1 MAEVRVDYRRDRFNN
16 DADILSQRLTS
27 SLGRASPKSPTEAL
41 QPEAV
46 PPPPPRSAVVRHP
59 LVIFFN
65 FLLTVAIVGVI
76 AAGGAVF
83 ATKMQFDRP
92 TALDQPRAISI
103 GRGLKVTGIA
113 EQLQREGLIGSKWLF
128 VAGVML
134 GHQQSN
140 LKAGEYLIPAHASM
154 RDIMDAMVTGKGILY
169 SITIPEGLTSAQI
182 VDRLNAEDILVGDV
196 KAIPP
201 EGALLPE
208 TYKFTRGDTR
218 QSIIDRMERE
228 RDSVVNDVWAHR
240 ATDLPIKSAQELVVL
255 ASIVEKETALA
266 DERSRVAAV
275 FVNRLRLNMR
285 LQSDPTVIYGLFGG
299 AGKPSGYVL
308 TRADVEKATPY
319 NTYVVNGL
327 PPAPIANP
335 GRASL
340 EAVANPSRTRDL
352 FFVADGSGGHAF
364 AETYEAHLKNVA
376 RWRDINANGG
386 AAAPGDSGA
395 PASGAPA
402 PAVPVAP
409 AGKAPAG
416 TTIKGAPAATPAKTA
431 GAPANAAPTTQPMTL
446 LPPAADDPNQ
456 PDPEGASG
464 Q

>member
-1 MAEVRVDYRRDRFNN
+1 MADVRVDFRRDRFSN

-27 SLGRASPKSPTEAL
+27 SLGRASPRSPSEAL

-46 PPPPPRSAVVRHP
+46 PPPPPRSAIVRHP

-65 FLLTVAIVGVI
+65 FLLTVAIVGVL
-76 AAGGAVF
+76 AVGGGVF
-83 ATKMQFDRP
+83 TAKMQFDRP
-92 TALDQPRAISI
+92 TDLDQPRAISI
-103 GRGLKVTGIA
+103 ERGLKVSGIA
-113 EQLQREGLIGSKWLF
+113 EQLQHEGLIASKWLF

-134 GHQQSN
+134 SHQQAN

-154 RDIMDAMVTGKGILY
+154 RDIMDAMVSGKGILY
-169 SITIPEGLTSAQI
+169 SITIPEGLTSKQI
-182 VDRLNAEDILVGDV
+182 VDRLNAEDILVGDI
-196 KAIPP
+196 KAIPA
-201 EGALLPE
+201 EGSLLPE

-228 RDSVVNDVWAHR
+228 SASVLSDVWAHR
-240 ATDLPIKSAQELVVL
+240 ATDLPIKSPQDLLVL
-255 ASIVEKETALA
+255 ASVVEKETALA

-299 AGKPSGYVL
+299 DGKPSGYVL
-308 TRADVEKATPY
+308 TRADVEKPTPY
-319 NTYVVNGL
+319 NTYVINGL
-327 PPAPIANP
+327 PPGPIANP

-364 AETYEAHLKNVA
+364 AETYEAHLRNVA
-376 RWRDINANGG
+376 RWRDINASSG
-386 AAAPGDSGA
+386 AAVSGNQAPV
-395 PASGAPA
+395 PAAA
-402 PAVPVAP
+402 
-409 AGKAPAG
+409 
-416 TTIKGAPAATPAKTA
+416 APAATAPAAPAPQPASPAPAA
-431 GAPANAAPTTQPMTL
+431 GAPTVQPMSL
-446 LPPAADDPNQ
+446 LPAGSDSADA
-456 PDPEGASG
+456 PDPEGAAG

>member
-1 MAEVRVDYRRDRFNN
+1 
-16 DADILSQRLTS
+16 
-27 SLGRASPKSPTEAL
+27 L

-65 FLLTVAIVGVI
+65 FLLTVAIVGVVAI
-76 AAGGAVF
+76 GGGVF
-83 ATKMQFDRP
+83 AAKMQFDRP
-92 TALDQPRAISI
+92 TALDQPRAISVE
-103 GRGLKVTGIA
+103 RGLKVTGIA
-113 EQLQREGLIGSKWLF
+113 EQLQHEGLIASKWLF

-134 GHQQSN
+134 SHQQAN

-169 SITIPEGLTSAQI
+169 SITIPEGLTSKQI
-182 VDRLNAEDILVGDV
+182 VDRLNAEDILVGDI
-196 KAIPP
+196 KAVPA

-228 RDSVVNDVWAHR
+228 RDSVLSDVWQHR
-240 ATDLPIKSAQELVVL
+240 ATDLPIKSPQELLVL

-299 AGKPSGYVL
+299 DGKPAGYTL
-308 TRADVEKATPY
+308 TRPDVEKATPY

-327 PPAPIANP
+327 PPGPIANP

-376 RWRDINANGG
+376 RWRDINATSG
-386 AAAPGDSGA
+386 AAVSDNPA
-395 PASGAPA
+395 PAIAPA
-402 PAVPVAP
+402 PAAAAPAP
-409 AGKAPAG
+409 AGKAPAAA
-416 TTIKGAPAATPAKTA
+416 APNT
-431 GAPANAAPTTQPMTL
+431 GAAPTAQPLSL
-446 LPPAADDPNQ
+446 LPAGSDNADT
-456 PDPEGASG
+456 PDPEGAAG

>member
-16 DADILSQRLTS
+16 DADVLSQRLSS
-27 SLGRASPKSPTEAL
+27 SLGHASPKSPTEAL

-46 PPPPPRSAVVRHP
+46 PPPPPRSAVARHP

-76 AAGGAVF
+76 ALGGGVLA
-83 ATKMQFDRP
+83 AKMQFDRA

-103 GRGLKVTGIA
+103 ERGLKVTGIA
-113 EQLQREGLIGSKWLF
+113 EQLQHEGLIGSKWLF

-134 GHQQSN
+134 SHQQSN

-154 RDIMDAMVTGKGILY
+154 RDIMDAMVTGRGILY
-169 SITIPEGLTSAQI
+169 SITIPEGLTSKQI
-182 VDRLNAEDILVGDV
+182 VDRLGAEDILVGDITAV
-196 KAIPP
+196 PA
-201 EGALLPE
+201 EGSLLPE

-218 QSIIDRMERE
+218 QSIVDRMERE
-228 RDSVVNDVWAHR
+228 RERILGDVWAHR
-240 ATDLPIKSAQELVVL
+240 APDLPLKSPQDLVVL
-255 ASIVEKETALA
+255 ASVVEKETALA

-299 AGKPSGYVL
+299 TGKPAGYSL
-308 TRADVEKATPY
+308 TRGDVEKSTPY
-319 NTYVVNGL
+319 NTYVINGL

-352 FFVADGSGGHAF
+352 FFVADGTGGHAF
-364 AETYEAHLKNVA
+364 AETYEAHLKNVS
-376 RWRDINANGG
+376 RWRDINANSG
-386 AAAPGDSGA
+386 AAVSGTGGA
-395 PASGAPA
+395 PAAAPA
-402 PAVPVAP
+402 PASAP
-409 AGKAPAG
+409 ATATPQPA
-416 TTIKGAPAATPAKTA
+416 APAAKPAKL
-431 GAPANAAPTTQPMTL
+431 GATSAAPNSQPMSL
-446 LPPAADDPNQ
+446 QPALADPATQ
-456 PDPEGASG
+456 ADPEGATG

>member
-1 MAEVRVDYRRDRFNN
+1 MADVRVDFRRDRFGNT
-16 DADILSQRLTS
+16 DADALSQRLTS

-41 QPEAV
+41 QPEAI
-46 PPPPPRSAVVRHP
+46 PPPPPRSAIVRHP

-65 FLLTVAIVGVI
+65 FLLTVVIVGVI
-76 AAGGAVF
+76 AVGGSVLA
-83 ATKMQFDRP
+83 AKMQFDRP

-103 GRGLKVTGIA
+103 DHGLKVTGIA
-113 EQLQREGLIGSKWLF
+113 EQLQHEGLIPSKWMF
-128 VAGVML
+128 VFGVML
-134 GHQQSN
+134 SHQQAN

-169 SITIPEGLTSAQI
+169 SITIPEGLTSKQI
-182 VDRLNAEDILVGDV
+182 VDRLNGEDILVGDV
-196 KAIPP
+196 QSVPA

-228 RDSVVNDVWAHR
+228 RDSVLAEVWSHR
-240 ATDLPIKSAQELVVL
+240 APDLPIQSPQQLVVL

-275 FVNRLRLNMR
+275 FVNRLKLNMR

-299 AGKPSGYVL
+299 DGKPAGYTL

-319 NTYVVNGL
+319 NTYVINGL
-327 PPAPIANP
+327 PPDPIANP

-376 RWRDINANGG
+376 HWRDINAAATSNGAPATG
-386 AAAPGDSGA
+386 GTTQAAPAAAPAPQSAGGQSPTASAGPSKPGA
-395 PASGAPA
+395 APTNA
-402 PAVPVAP
+402 PMSLM
-409 AGKAPAG
+409 PAG
-416 TTIKGAPAATPAKTA
+416 TDNGDAPDT
-431 GAPANAAPTTQPMTL
+431 
-446 LPPAADDPNQ
+446 
-456 PDPEGASG
+456 EGASG